1 MVDRTAAPRR
11 IDNRI
16 LPHTSKQ
23 EAKQT
28 LSIAAAHSLAR
39 RNIPTLIDATC
50 PAPAGRAV
58 PLRME
63 FHAPLKS

>member
-1 MVDRTAAPRR
+1 M
-11 IDNRI
+11 

-28 LSIAAAHSLAR
+28 LSIAAVHSLARR